1 MMYSFTREQWWKFIV
16 VVFLMLMNW
25 GLEAYKW
32 QWLMKGVQS
41 ISFAKAYKAIFAGQA
56 FAFGTVNNIGEFI
69 GKVAFLDEGNR
80 WRAISLSVV
89 GSISQVIV
97 TFVMGIAGLMCMRSN
112 FVNSH
117 LFKNTFNNI
126 EFNGLL
132 VLLMIVLMILLLLYY
147 QLGWVCKLLERLPMV
162 GKDVYLIEQLDT
174 LHKKELTRI
183 LCISLIRFVV
193 FVCQYLL
200 LLQVFKVEAN
210 TIDIVWMVCIMFLI
224 LAIIPSIAFAELGL
238 RGEIGILLLGLLS
251 TNIAGILLATTGIW
265 FINRVLP
272 AFTGSVFLI
281 RLKLF
286 KQ

>member
-1 MMYSFTREQWWKFIV
+1 
-16 VVFLMLMNW
+16 
-25 GLEAYKW
+25 
-32 QWLMKGVQS
+32 
-41 ISFAKAYKAIFAGQA
+41 
-56 FAFGTVNNIGEFI
+56 
-69 GKVAFLDEGNR
+69 
-80 WRAISLSVV
+80 
-89 GSISQVIV
+89 
-97 TFVMGIAGLMCMRSN
+97 
-112 FVNSH
+112 
-117 LFKNTFNNI
+117 
-126 EFNGLL
+126 
-132 VLLMIVLMILLLLYY
+132 LLLYY

-162 GKDVYLIEQLDT
+162 GKYVYLIEQLDT

-210 TIDIVWMVCIMFLI
+210 KIDIVWMVCIMFLI